1 MLSSMRT
8 FLKTLINTY
17 DKRIKRENKLS
28 SKVKKFFEIH
38 ANPKKIHVESD
49 ERIILEDIQ
58 FRKRKN
64 IFINHTQKIIDT
76 INNLEKLTLSQKSQ
90 LMYLQDFELIMI
102 IKKFDKII
110 PSVVK
115 DDLFKDYT
123 IINNYILSLISL
135 M

>member
-1 MLSSMRT
+1 MRT